1 MRALEFNGRGSE
13 YFRIWIVNI
22 LLTIVTLTIY
32 YPWAKVRTLR
42 YFHGNTTLQ
51 ARAFDYHAT
60 GKQLL
65 PGYLISLVLVAIFV
79 AVQTVF
85 PVAGLA
91 LIAVLALA
99 VPWLIWKSVMFT
111 MRMTSLSAVRFGFQG
126 TAGGAYK
133 SYLFWPL
140 LMVAGF
146 LLGPAIGIALTAF
159 ELVDGAMVAVVA
171 GVASLIGYLIAFL
184 LYAKVKE
191 RQTHFLI
198 DGYRYGQG
206 RFATTVRTGGF
217 AKILLKTIGLA
228 LLMLLL
234 TLVLIAG
241 ATFLTGAASGLME
254 LAGSLDDPEAL
265 AEALGGGVV
274 AIVIGALY
282 VGLLFGLFLIAAYAY
297 TRQRQY
303 ILANS
308 TLDGSI
314 SFASTLSA
322 RRFAWV
328 LLTNLLLIV
337 VTLGLG
343 IPWAR
348 TRLARALVENT
359 KVDTTIGFDNYINRQ
374 SDAQSGLAEQIG
386 DAFDVNVGVGF

>member
-22 LLTIVTLTIY
+22 LLTIVTLTLY

-42 YFHGNTTLQ
+42 YFHGNTAL
-51 ARAFDYHAT
+51 RGRSFDYHAT

-65 PGYLISLVLVAIFV
+65 PGYLISLVLLATFV
-79 AVQTVF
+79 GVQTVF
-85 PVAGLA
+85 PIAGLA
-91 LIAVLALA
+91 LVAVLALA
-99 VPWLIWKSVMFT
+99 VPWLIWKSVMFNL
-111 MRMTSLSAVRFGFQG
+111 RMTSFSAVRFGFEG
-126 TAGGAYK
+126 TASGAYK
-133 SYLFWPL
+133 SYLLWPL
-140 LMVAGF
+140 MMVAGF
-146 LLGPAIGIALTAF
+146 LAGPAVGVALSAADA
-159 ELVDGAMVAVVA
+159 VDGPMVGLLA
-171 GVASLIGYLIAFL
+171 GVAAIVGYLLAFF

-191 RQTHFLI
+191 RQTHYLI

-206 RFATTVRTGGF
+206 RFATNVRTGGF
-217 AKILLKTIGLA
+217 IKILLKTIGLA
-228 LLMLLL
+228 LLLLL
-234 TLVLIAG
+234 ATLILIAG

-274 AIVIGALY
+274 VVVVGALY
-282 VGLLFGLFLIAAYAY
+282 VGLLFGVFLIAAYAY
-297 TRQRQY
+297 TRQRHY
-303 ILANS
+303 ILGNS
-308 TLDGSI
+308 TLDSSI

-328 LLTNLLLIV
+328 LLTNLLLVV

-343 IPWAR
+343 VPWAR

-359 KVDTTIGFDNYINRQ
+359 KVDTTIGFDNYVTRQ
-374 SDAQSGLAEQIG
+374 TNQQSGLAEQIG
-386 DAFDVNVGVGF
+386 DAFDVDVGVGF